1 MLTRVNDNLE
11 LFEFSSTDQ
20 LKPQLKELADKS
32 GTVAQILKYQFSL
45 NFAEFFNSDQL
56 MKSYGNLPWSDNY
69 DEYISISIYPWKS
82 NVNPTVFKSDFL
94 AINVTFDDFFINIG
108 LDRSQIYRLNPLRAK
123 FFRGNINI
131 YLHFM
136 SFLHTNKT
144 QVVEIHPWVR
154 QGPAYST

>member
-56 MKSYGNLPWSDNY
+56 MKSYGNLP
-69 DEYISISIYPWKS
+69 
-82 NVNPTVFKSDFL
+82 
-94 AINVTFDDFFINIG
+94 
-108 LDRSQIYRLNPLRAK
+108 
-123 FFRGNINI
+123 
-131 YLHFM
+131 
-136 SFLHTNKT
+136 
-144 QVVEIHPWVR
+144 
-154 QGPAYST
+154 